1 MRIGSR
7 EIGPGHSPYVVA
19 EVSAEHCGSYTK
31 AVHLIAAAKDAG
43 ADGAKLQLYN
53 PLALAEARGGK
64 VKVLTDGLWK
74 GRTLGDLYQEAH
86 TPREWFPD
94 LFAYAKDIGI
104 TLFSSVFDEEG
115 VDYLES
121 LGCPALKIASFELT
135 DLALIRKAA
144 STGKPVIISTG
155 MASID
160 EIRAAVMAGIKAVD
174 ALNGSPSNEEV
185 LEIVTAGGRVPG
197 FERALL
203 HCVSAYPCTVA
214 DANLHRLKEA
224 ALSWPTRVFGLS
236 DHTLGSVAPVVATA
250 LGASI
255 IEKHITLDRK
265 DGGPDAPFSLEPHE
279 FKQMV
284 QDVKDAYASIGTG
297 ERPASEIYRDLR
309 RTSA

>member
-1 MRIGSR
+1 MQIDGKQ
-7 EIGPGHSPYVVA
+7 IGPGHPPYIVG
-19 EVSAEHCGSYTK
+19 EVSGEHRGDLLRCMT
-31 AVHLIAAAKDAG
+31 LISAAKKAG
-43 ADGAKLQLYN
+43 ADSAKLQLYD
-53 PLALAEARGGK
+53 PVKLAEARGGRN
-64 VKVLTDGLWK
+64 KVLTDGLWK

-86 TPREWFPD
+86 TPREWFPE

-121 LGCPALKIASFELT
+121 LGCPAYKIASFELT

-155 MASID
+155 M
-160 EIRAAVMAGIKAVD
+160 
-174 ALNGSPSNEEV
+174 GSES
-185 LEIVTAGGRVPG
+185 EIVAAMNAASYPHL
-197 FERALL
+197 ALL
-203 HCVSAYPCTVA
+203 HCVSSYPCKIE
-214 DANLHRLKEA
+214 DARLGR
-224 ALSWPTRVFGLS
+224 LRGFGARYNFDCMGIS

-265 DGGPDAPFSLEPHE
+265 NGGPDAPFSLEPHE

-284 QDVKDAYASIGTG
+284 QDVKDAYASLGTG
-297 ERPASEIYRDLR
+297 ERPASEEIYRELR
-309 RTSA
+309 RKG